1 MKAFRELKQNNM
13 MQRIHFIAIGGQS
26 MHNLA
31 ITLKNNG
38 YSISGSDH
46 EIYDPSHGNL
56 AKHNLLPERMGWF
69 PERINDTIDAVIVG
83 GHIDPENPELLKARE
98 LNIPLYSYPEFIYD
112 FSKHK
117 NRVVIAGSHG
127 KNTIASIVMHVL
139 TYYDI
144 EFDYLVS
151 APVFGHEGTIRLS
164 TTAKIIIIEGDED
177 VTSTIDNRSKF
188 EHYKPHIA
196 LLSGIGWSHVNAFPT
211 FEAYVTQFKKYLSSI
226 IEGGKLIYSA
236 EDKTVEKLIQE
247 TPQTIKKI
255 PFRFHPYEVF
265 NNRTFLRVLG
275 GRLPIYIFGK
285 HNMYNIEG
293 ALKLCQF
300 LKISSEKFYQAIR
313 SYKGTSKHLQ
323 LLGKTKTV
331 NVYLDYAYS
340 PAKLSAT
347 IKAIREQYSQREL
360 VVFLELCSIQNF
372 NTSFLHEY
380 NGSMNLA
387 DEKIIYFNPEIINRK
402 DGISIDISQIK
413 EAFGSNLI
421 KVYTTLDDIKS
432 ELYMIN
438 WNHKNLLLMSSDN
451 VSGLHF
457 TEIAKKI
464 ISLSV

>member
-1 MKAFRELKQNNM
+1 MIKH
-13 MQRIHFIAIGGQS
+13 IHFIAIGGQS

-38 YSISGSDH
+38 YNISGSDH

-56 AKHNLLPERMGWF
+56 ALHDLLPERLGWF
-69 PERINDTIDAVIVG
+69 PERITNEIDAVIVG
-83 GHIDPENPELLKARE
+83 GHIDPENPELKKAKE
-98 LNIPLYSYPEFIYD
+98 LNLPLYSYPEFIYE
-112 FSKHK
+112 FSKNK
-117 NRVVIAGSHG
+117 NRVVIAGSYG
-127 KNTIASIVMHVL
+127 KNTITSIVMHVL
-139 TYYDI
+139 SYYDI

-151 APVFGHEGTIRLS
+151 SPVFGHEGIIRLS
-164 TTAKIIIIEGDED
+164 KTANIIIIEGDED

-196 LLSGIGWSHVNAFPT
+196 LLSGIGWSHVNTFPT
-211 FEAYVTQFKKYLSSI
+211 FEAYVTKFKKYLGSI
-226 IEGGKLIYSA
+226 EKGGKLIYSA
-236 EDKTVEKLIQE
+236 EDKTVEKLVNE
-247 TPQTIKKI
+247 TPPAIKKI
-255 PFRFHPYEVF
+255 PFRYHPYEVF
-265 NNRTFLRVLG
+265 NNKTFLKILG
-275 GRLPIYIFGK
+275 GRILVNIFGK

-293 ALKLCQF
+293 AIKLCQF
-300 LKISSEKFYQAIR
+300 LKISSERFYQAIR

-323 LLGKTKTV
+323 LLGKTDTV

-372 NTSFLHEY
+372 NTSFLQEY
-380 NGSMNLA
+380 KGTMNLA
-387 DEKIIYFNPEIINRK
+387 DEKIIYFNPETIYHQS
-402 DGISIDISQIK
+402 GISLDENQIK

-438 WNHKNLLLMSSDN
+438 WTHKNFLLMSSDS

-464 ISLSV
+464 IALSD